1 MTRHLVR
8 LIWNRKRQ
16 NLLLTI
22 EILCAFL
29 VVFVVALFGLTF
41 AVNARAPLGFDTER
55 VWTIDVG
62 RPRTLAGQDGAEAAA
77 AAEARRA
84 RGVHA
89 GCWRRSAS
97 CRRSRSRPARSP
109 GRTSTRAGA
118 AG

>member
-22 EILCAFL
+22 EIFCAFL

-41 AVNARAPLGFDTER
+41 TINA
-55 VWTIDVG
+55 
-62 RPRTLAGQDGAEAAA
+62 
-77 AAEARRA
+77 
-84 RGVHA
+84 
-89 GCWRRSAS
+89 
-97 CRRSRSRPARSP
+97 RPARSP
-109 GRTSTRAGA
+109 GRTSTPAGA